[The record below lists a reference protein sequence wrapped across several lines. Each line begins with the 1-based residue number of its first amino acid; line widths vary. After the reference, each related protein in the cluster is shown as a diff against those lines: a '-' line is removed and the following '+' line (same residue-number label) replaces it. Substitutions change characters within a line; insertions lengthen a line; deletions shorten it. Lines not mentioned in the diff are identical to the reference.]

1 MDEKT
6 FLNQI
11 EKILELKQNTLKG
24 NESLESLEWDSLTV
38 LHFIAFSDK
47 TFSKKINA
55 NDIAKCKSVLDLR
68 KLCL

>member
-47 TFSKKINA
+47 TFSE
-55 NDIAKCKSVLDLR
+55 VLVN
-68 KLCL
+68 